1 MILSQQDINFYNKN
15 KYLVIENFL
24 SDQILTEYTQ
34 HITTLEKQG
43 FKNFINKQPTYPVYF
58 NEYNRPR
65 KIEQLVTYSPKILDL
80 YKEHIQPVI
89 NEIFGTETV
98 LFKDR
103 AVMKYKDNN
112 GIGAHTDD
120 VNMLHFVKRI
130 ISAGICITDQTK
142 ENGCLEVYNVDAIS
156 EMANVTGCAA
166 PCMTGGPCACIQE
179 IGDKDTDKKSKFFH
193 FLEVPKGSVIL
204 LDGTL
209 LHQSGIN
216 KTRSVRTL
224 AYTLWNS
231 LEDGDHYRNYYEY
244 MEKHKNKDFSAPGA
258 DWDVYDKPYYS
269 L

>member
-1 MILSQQDINFYNKN
+1 MILSQQDIDFYNKN

-43 FKNFINKQPTYPVYF
+43 LKNWINKQPTYPVYF
-58 NEYNRPR
+58 NDLGRPR
-65 KIEQLVTYSPKILDL
+65 KIEEIAGYLPEILNF

-98 LFKDR
+98 LYKDR

-112 GIGAHTDD
+112 GMGAHTDN
-120 VNMLHFVKRI
+120 VTAMRPVKRI
-130 ISAGICITDQTK
+130 VSSGICITDQTI
-142 ENGCLEVYNVDAIS
+142 ENGCLEVYNVNAIG
-156 EMANVTGCAA
+156 EMANATGCAA
-166 PCMTGGPCACIQE
+166 PCMTGDKCACLDE
-179 IGDKDTDKKSKFFH
+179 IGDKDTDKTSKFFH
-193 FLEVPKGSVIL
+193 FLEAPKGSLIL

-216 KTRSVRTL
+216 RSKSTRTM
-224 AYTLWNS
+224 AYSLWNS
-231 LEDGDHYRNYYEY
+231 LEDGDHYKNYY
-244 MEKHKNKDFSAPGA
+244 KHIERLKQ
-258 DWDVYDKPYYS
+258 